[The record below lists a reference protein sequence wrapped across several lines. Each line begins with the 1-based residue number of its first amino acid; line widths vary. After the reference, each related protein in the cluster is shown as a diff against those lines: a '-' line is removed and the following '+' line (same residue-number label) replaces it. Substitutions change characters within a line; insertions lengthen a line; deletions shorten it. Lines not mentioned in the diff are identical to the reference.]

1 MSIFHIPPRD
11 ECRRR
16 LVQGDFEVGGG
27 AGGGGG
33 GAATPLH
40 KLAPPAGDSPV
51 ADMNSLLAG
60 AHIQVGGGEERDR
73 EKERVF
79 AAKEWGGGGGRM
91 FFVFVC
97 FSANKLYKD

>member
-1 MSIFHIPPRD
+1 M
-11 ECRRR
+11 
-16 LVQGDFEVGGG
+16 GGG

-73 EKERVF
+73 EKEREF
-79 AAKEWGGGGGRM
+79 LPPKNGGVGRM